1 MDDGKMP
8 RRRPGGVGRVWTF
21 NQEEEHLAD
30 SSEEELV
37 QVRVDDSLLRAVGIG
52 VGLADVGRLRAVVT
66 RVPEAVLVGVGLVG
80 VGKLGAVVAGIWDAI
95 GVSVIRD
102 HVIITAVAGAVV
114 VDDPEEPSVV

>member
-1 MDDGKMP
+1 MEDGKMP

-52 VGLADVGRLRAVVT
+52 VGLDMPCPCHGRVMDAACAQSASASASPPSAWSRAASAVPICSGTCTGVTDVSRTCPARHVK
-66 RVPEAVLVGVGLVG
+66 GLQH
-80 VGKLGAVVAGIWDAI
+80 L
-95 GVSVIRD
+95 
-102 HVIITAVAGAVV
+102 
-114 VDDPEEPSVV
+114 E

>member
-37 QVRVDDSLLRAVGIG
+37 QVRVDDSLLRAVGIS
-52 VGLADVGRLRAVVT
+52 VGLDEARLAALAT
-66 RVPEAVLVGVGLVG
+66 YAHPE
-80 VGKLGAVVAGIWDAI
+80 
-95 GVSVIRD
+95 S
-102 HVIITAVAGAVV
+102 
-114 VDDPEEPSVV
+114 